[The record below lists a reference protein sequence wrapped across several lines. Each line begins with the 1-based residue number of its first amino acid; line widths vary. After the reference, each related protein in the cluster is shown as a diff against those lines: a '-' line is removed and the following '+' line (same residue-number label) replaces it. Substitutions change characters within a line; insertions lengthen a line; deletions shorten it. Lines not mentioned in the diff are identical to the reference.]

1 MKLLKYVMT
10 NDSGLAPNPF
20 FGVCSLALCTP
31 NHMNAR
37 LEPGDWVVAHSTAAT
52 GQKLVYAM
60 RLTKVLDMQAY
71 FANFPQKRPVPTGTY
86 EQQCGDNLYFRE
98 GDRWARIPSA
108 EHNSVDCFV
117 ADQGRPV
124 FLAEGEENYW
134 YFGAGSTL
142 RELEGFA
149 DRFPWLVKDRQG
161 FSYIHDQ
168 QRIAAFVSWLQ
179 GFDKGGLIGKPRDC
193 AITHAD
199 RYLISIDPLPR
210 WVANA
215 DHMSATP
222 SDQQSPHVREGCGAS
237 RPMVAVRRKR
247 TC

>member
-10 NDSGLAPNPF
+10 TDSGLAPNPF
-20 FGVCSLALCTP
+20 FNVCSLALCTP

-37 LEPGDWVVAHSTAAT
+37 LEPGDWVVAHSSAAT

-60 RLTKVLDMQAY
+60 RLTKVLDMQSY
-71 FANFPQKRPVPTGTY
+71 FTSYPQKRPVPTGTY

-117 ADQGRPV
+117 ADRGRPV
-124 FLAEGEENYW
+124 FLSEGEENYW
-134 YFGAGSTL
+134 YFGAGGTL

-149 DRFPWLVKDRQG
+149 DRFPWLIKDRQG
-161 FSYIHDQ
+161 FSYIYDE
-168 QRIAAFVSWLQ
+168 QRIAAFVSWLHAF
-179 GFDKGGLIGKPRDC
+179 GKRGLIGKPRDR

-199 RYLISIDPLPR
+199 RYLISIEPSPR
-210 WVANA
+210 WVANE
-215 DHMSATP
+215 DNRGATP
-222 SDQQSPHVREGCGAS
+222 CDKLSTNVRGGCSALPPMGAI
-237 RPMVAVRRKR
+237 RRKQ